1 MRIIDEHQHF
11 LLKGIYITEALSY
24 TISFMIII
32 FGIIRSIAQHILY
45 YFNSNLDY
53 STISEKTRLSLGE
66 SSALA
71 LSFILCAEI
80 LKLFYIKSLKQLSII
95 AGLVIIK
102 LLVNYFLL
110 KEIKED
116 KEEEEKKNM

>member
-1 MRIIDEHQHF
+1 MRIIDEYQHF
-11 LLKGIYITEALSY
+11 LLKGIYLTEAIAY
-24 TISFMIII
+24 TISFIII
-32 FGIIRSIAQHILY
+32 SFGIIRSATQYILY
-45 YFNSNLDY
+45 YTNSNLDY
-53 STISEKTRLSLGE
+53 STISERTRLSLGE

-80 LKLFYIKSLKQLSII
+80 LKLFYIKSYKQLAIV

-116 KEEEEKKNM
+116 KEEKNT